1 MKNIMTLG
9 AVKVLGVASIAVVLS
24 ACSGAPEKSAWG
36 EKTASPWATGGS
48 IKSGRDAYEESQMA
62 DQPAAGTEGLVS
74 DQLAYDPYAPAPVEE
89 MPVEQPVVEEPVAAE
104 EVGIEQEIMNM
115 PANYYTVQLM
125 ASVDI
130 DRVYKFAENNQLSVR
145 YVVPTVRDGVTWHV
159 LLLDVY
165 PDLSSAKRAR
175 DQMSGLLNTQPWVRT
190 LGSVQKLMR

>member
-1 MKNIMTLG
+1 MTLG